1 MIARRFLS
9 VEHGIVSRLKKIMN
23 VTQVSPL
30 ETYMGYNSVLNN
42 VVPMTGMSQD
52 MEDLKDEVEIV
63 PDMDDI
69 PDIEELPEFPEFPM
83 ITPPGIT
90 SYDPEQ
96 ETGNGGLSLPHID
109 HLDHLDNLDN
119 LDHLD

>member
-9 VEHGIVSRLKKIMN
+9 VEHGIVSHLKKIMN
-23 VTQVSPL
+23 FAQVIPL

-63 PDMDDI
+63 P
-69 PDIEELPEFPEFPM
+69 EAG
-83 ITPPGIT
+83 PPV
-90 SYDPEQ
+90 
-96 ETGNGGLSLPHID
+96 
-109 HLDHLDNLDN
+109 
-119 LDHLD
+119 